1 MGESGRDLHRGPPA
15 EKRGREWGDAGLGR
29 ETRQKRNDDGAR
41 SPGVRIPSNATVPL
55 ALRAFCLWRPVQP
68 TPSQEP
74 STPPFS
80 ALGSPSAELLLSIST
95 VAAPLRKKADCARRR
110 RLRRRARRPSARRA
124 HACFVLELAGTSR
137 TGSGRAA
144 ASPGGRAAR
153 TPLPLPP
160 KARGPR
166 GARRASR

>member
-1 MGESGRDLHRGPPA
+1 M
-15 EKRGREWGDAGLGR
+15 RGRGVGKR
-29 ETRQKRNDDGAR
+29 ETRQKRNNDGA

-95 VAAPLRKKADCARRR
+95 VAAPLRKKADCARRW
-110 RLRRRARRPSARRA
+110 RLRRRARQPSARRA

-144 ASPGGRAAR
+144 ASQGSRAAQ

-160 KARGPR
+160 QARGPR